1 MKNAIYAVLVCVLTS
16 FNLYSQEIS
25 DTKFGKGLI
34 NFTAKDS
41 SFSVKFAPRIQFRSH
56 TSWDYDGE
64 NFEDPEQAFLIR
76 RARLKFDGWA
86 LTPKLKYKI
95 ELGLSNN
102 DISGANEFT
111 RNAPRYILDAV
122 LKWNFYENFELWA
135 GQTKLPGNVERVV
148 SSANLQFID
157 RSILNSRFNI
167 DRDIGLQLHHK
178 INIGENFVIKE
189 KLALSQGEGRNI
201 TVGNLGGLQYTGR
214 LELLPFGEFT
224 NKGDYV
230 QSDLE
235 REQTPKLMLGAVY
248 DFNDD
253 AVKTRSNLGSYMI
266 LEDGTLYQTDIT
278 TLFLDAVFK
287 YNGWSMQAE
296 YANREADAPLAI
308 REGETNL
315 PDYVVGVGN
324 AFNIQAGYLFKSNY
338 EIAARY
344 STNDFKEITNL
355 LNRKE
360 YTLGG
365 SKYIVGHKLKIQADL
380 TYALQDDINDYIA
393 FRAGFDFH
401 F

>member
-1 MKNAIYAVLVCVLTS
+1 MRYAICTLFICAFTVL
-16 FNLYSQEIS
+16 NLQSQEIS

-34 NFTAKDS
+34 NYTAKDS
-41 SFSVKFAPRIQFRSH
+41 SFSVKFAPRIQFRSF
-56 TSWDYDGE
+56 TSWEHDGDSYE
-64 NFEDPEQAFLIR
+64 GPEQAFLIR

-86 LTPKLKYKI
+86 VTPKLKYKI

-102 DISGANEFT
+102 DIGGVNEFT
-111 RNAPRYILDAV
+111 NNAPRYILDAV

-135 GQTKLPGNVERVV
+135 GQTKLPGNVERVI
-148 SSANLQFID
+148 SSGNLQFID

-178 INIGENFVIKE
+178 INLGENFVIKE

-214 LELLPFGEFT
+214 LEFLPFGEFIK
-224 NKGDYV
+224 KGDYS

-235 REQTPKLMLGAVY
+235 REPTPKLMVGAVY
-248 DFNDD
+248 DFNDN
-253 AVKTRSNLGSYMI
+253 AVKTRSNQGSFMI
-266 LEDGTLYQTDIT
+266 LENGDLYETDIT
-278 TLFLDAVFK
+278 TVFVDAVFK
-287 YNGWSMQAE
+287 YKGISMMAE
-296 YANREADAPLAI
+296 YANRNADDPLAI

-315 PDYVVGVGN
+315 PDYVVAEGN
-324 AFNIQAGYLFKSNY
+324 AFNIQAGYLFNNNY

-344 STNDFKEITNL
+344 SKNDFNEITNL
-355 LNRKE
+355 LRNEE
-360 YTLGG
+360 YTLGV
-365 SKYIVGHKLKIQADL
+365 SRYIVGHKLKVQADV
-380 TYALQDDINDYIA
+380 TYGEQDYMEDVIE

>member
-1 MKNAIYAVLVCVLTS
+1 MKNAICAVFVCVLTS

-102 DISGANEFT
+102 DISGASEFT
-111 RNAPRYILDAV
+111 RNSPRYILDAV

-214 LELLPFGEFT
+214 LELLPFGEFI

-230 QSDLE
+230 QSDLV

-253 AVKTRSNLGSYMI
+253 AVKTRSNLGEYMI
-266 LEDGTLYQTDIT
+266 QEDGTLYQTEIT

-296 YANREADAPLAI
+296 YANRDADEPLAI

-315 PDYVVGVGN
+315 PDYVVAVGD
-324 AFNIQAGYLFKSNY
+324 AFNIQAGYVFKNNY

-344 STNDFKEITNL
+344 STNDFEEITNL
-355 LNRKE
+355 LSRKE